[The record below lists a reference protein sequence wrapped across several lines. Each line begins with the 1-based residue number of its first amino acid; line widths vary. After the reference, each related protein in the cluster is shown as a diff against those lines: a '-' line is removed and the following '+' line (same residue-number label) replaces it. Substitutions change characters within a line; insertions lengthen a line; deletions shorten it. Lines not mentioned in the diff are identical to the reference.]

1 MIEQRGK
8 TMSVNTRS
16 IKNITVV
23 ELEGSIDSATA
34 PDVQKEVL
42 SVTENKI
49 KIILDMKKV
58 TYLSSAGLRMLL
70 LVYRQIKAR
79 NGKIALVGLSEEIKD
94 VMSNTGFIRFFVIAD
109 TMDDGIN
116 ALAKGVDNDH
126 R

>member
-1 MIEQRGK
+1 MSISTKSIED
-8 TMSVNTRS
+8 
-16 IKNITVV
+16 ITVV

-49 KIILDMKKV
+49 EIILDMNKV

-70 LVYRQIKAR
+70 LVYRQIKAQ
-79 NGKIALVGLSEEIKD
+79 NGNISLVGLSEEIKD

-109 TMDDGIN
+109 TIDDGVN
-116 ALAKGVDNDH
+116 ALAKRSGQ
-126 R
+126 